1 MKGRQAGA
9 AAMQIFKNTANR
21 GSYKNSPKIQPRG
34 GTSFK

>member
-1 MKGRQAGA
+1 MKGHPAGTRA
-9 AAMQIFKNTANR
+9 IQTFKATANR